1 MKAKA
6 SIRKGVLSM
15 VVKHTGLDRL
25 ILTLNAIFLTCAVL
39 VVVVPLIYIVVAS
52 FMDPTVLLN
61 RGLSFNVSDWS
72 LDGYRMILSNPAMI
86 RGFANA
92 VLYSVSF
99 ALVTVTVSI
108 FAGYALS
115 DERLAGR
122 GFFMIIFI
130 ITMFFGGGLIPTY
143 LLVRNLGMLDTVWAI
158 IIPGA
163 VNVWNIILS
172 RTFFKGV
179 PRELKEA
186 ANVDGA
192 SEMKIF
198 FQIVIPL
205 SKPIIFVLAL
215 YAFVGQWN
223 SYFDAMIYLDNPN
236 LHPLQLVLRSILI
249 QNQAAPG
256 MISDQLAMAELKRL
270 SEMIKYSA
278 IVISSLPLIIMYPFF
293 QKYFEKGVM
302 VGSLK

>member
-1 MKAKA
+1 
-6 SIRKGVLSM
+6 M
-15 VVKHTGLDRL
+15 VVKHTGMDRL

-39 VVVVPLIYIVVAS
+39 VVVVPLIYIVIAS

-72 LDGYRMILSNPAMI
+72 LDGYQMILSNPAMI
-86 RGFANA
+86 RGFGNA

-99 ALVTVTVSI
+99 ALITVTVSI

-143 LLVRNLGMLDTVWAI
+143 LLIRNLGMLDTVWAI

>member
-1 MKAKA
+1 MTIKP
-6 SIRKGVLSM
+6 
-15 VVKHTGLDRL
+15 TGLDRM
-25 ILTLNAIFLTCAVL
+25 ILALNAIFLTCAVL
-39 VVVVPLIYIVVAS
+39 VVVVPLIYIVIAS

-61 RGLSFNVSDWS
+61 QGLSFNVSDWS
-72 LDGYRMILSNPAMI
+72 LDGYQMILSNPAMI

-99 ALVTVTVSI
+99 AFVTVAVSI
-108 FAGYALS
+108 CAGYALS
-115 DERLAGR
+115 EERLAGR
-122 GFFMIIFI
+122 GFFMVLFI

-143 LLVRNLGMLDTVWAI
+143 LLVRNLGMLDTIWAI

-192 SEMKIF
+192 SDMKIF

>member
-1 MKAKA
+1 
-6 SIRKGVLSM
+6 M

>member
-1 MKAKA
+1 MTIK
-6 SIRKGVLSM
+6 S
-15 VVKHTGLDRL
+15 TGLDRF
-25 ILTLNAIFLTCAVL
+25 ILVLNAIFLTCAVL
-39 VVVVPLIYIVVAS
+39 VVVVPLLYIVIAS

-61 RGLSFNVSDWS
+61 QGLSFNISDWS
-72 LDGYRMILSNPAMI
+72 LDGYQMILSNPAMI
-86 RGFANA
+86 RGFVNA

-99 ALVTVTVSI
+99 ALVTVAVSI
-108 FAGYALS
+108 CAGYALS
-115 DERLAGR
+115 EDRLVGR
-122 GFFMIIFI
+122 GFFMILFI

-143 LLVRNLGMLDTVWAI
+143 LLVRNLGMLDTIWAI
-158 IIPGA
+158 ILPGA
-163 VNVWNIILS
+163 INVWNIILS

-192 SEMKIF
+192 SDMKIF
-198 FQIVIPL
+198 FKIVIPL

>member
-1 MKAKA
+1 
-6 SIRKGVLSM
+6 M
-15 VVKHTGLDRL
+15 VIKHTGLDRL
-25 ILTLNAIFLTCAVL
+25 ILALNAIFLTCAVL

-72 LDGYRMILSNPAMI
+72 LDGYQMILSNPAMI

>member
-1 MKAKA
+1 
-6 SIRKGVLSM
+6 M
-15 VVKHTGLDRL
+15 VVKHTGMDRL

-39 VVVVPLIYIVVAS
+39 VVVVPLIYIVIAS

-72 LDGYRMILSNPAMI
+72 LDGYQMILSNPAMI

-99 ALVTVTVSI
+99 ALITVTVSI

-115 DERLAGR
+115 DDRLAGR

-143 LLVRNLGMLDTVWAI
+143 LLIRNLGMLDTVWAI

-223 SYFDAMIYLDNPN
+223 SYFDAMIYLDNPK

>member
-1 MKAKA
+1 
-6 SIRKGVLSM
+6 M

-25 ILTLNAIFLTCAVL
+25 ILALNAIFLTCAVL

-72 LDGYRMILSNPAMI
+72 LDGYQMILSNPAMI

-256 MISDQLAMAELKRL
+256 MISDQLAMEELKRL

>member
-1 MKAKA
+1 
-6 SIRKGVLSM
+6 M
-15 VVKHTGLDRL
+15 VVKHTGMDRL

-39 VVVVPLIYIVVAS
+39 VVVVPLIYIVIAS

-61 RGLSFNVSDWS
+61 RGLSFHVSDWS
-72 LDGYRMILSNPAMI
+72 LDGYQMILSNPAMI

-99 ALVTVTVSI
+99 ALITVTVSI

-143 LLVRNLGMLDTVWAI
+143 LLIRNLGMLDTVWAI

>member
-1 MKAKA
+1 
-6 SIRKGVLSM
+6 M
-15 VVKHTGLDRL
+15 VVKHTGMDRL

-39 VVVVPLIYIVVAS
+39 VVVVPLIYIVIAS

-72 LDGYRMILSNPAMI
+72 LDGYQMILSNPAMI

-99 ALVTVTVSI
+99 ALITVTVSI

-115 DERLAGR
+115 DDRLAGR

-143 LLVRNLGMLDTVWAI
+143 LLIRNLGMLDTVWAI
-158 IIPGA
+158 VIPGA

>member
-1 MKAKA
+1 
-6 SIRKGVLSM
+6 M
-15 VVKHTGLDRL
+15 VVKHTGMDRL

-39 VVVVPLIYIVVAS
+39 VVVVPLIYIVIAS

-72 LDGYRMILSNPAMI
+72 LDGYQMILSNPAMI
-86 RGFANA
+86 RGFGNA

-99 ALVTVTVSI
+99 ALLTVTVSI

-115 DERLAGR
+115 DDRLAGR

-143 LLVRNLGMLDTVWAI
+143 LLVRSLGMLDTVWAI

>member
-1 MKAKA
+1 MA
-6 SIRKGVLSM
+6 
-15 VVKHTGLDRL
+15 VKHSPFDRFLL
-25 ILTLNAIFLTCAVL
+25 ILNGLFLTVAVL
-39 VVVVPLIYIVVAS
+39 LIVVPLVYVVVAS

-61 RGLSFNVSDWS
+61 QGLSFRISDWS
-72 LDGYRMILSNPAMI
+72 LEGYRKILSNPAML
-86 RGFANA
+86 RGFGNS
-92 VLYSVSF
+92 VFYSAAF
-99 ALVTVTVSI
+99 AFVTVTVSVC
-108 FAGYALS
+108 AGYALS
-115 DERLAGR
+115 DSRLAGR
-122 GFFMIIFI
+122 KIFMTLFV

-143 LLVRNLGMLDTVWAI
+143 LLVKQLGMLDTVWAI

-179 PRELKEA
+179 PNELREA

-192 SEMKIF
+192 TEAGIF
-198 FQIVIPL
+198 FRIVLPL

-223 SYFDAMIYLDNPN
+223 SYFDAMIYLEDAK

-256 MISDQLAMAELKRL
+256 MISDQLAMNELKRL

-278 IVISSLPLIIMYPFF
+278 IVISSLPLLVMYPFF

>member
-1 MKAKA
+1 
-6 SIRKGVLSM
+6 M
-15 VVKHTGLDRL
+15 VVKHTGMDRL

-39 VVVVPLIYIVVAS
+39 VVVVPLIYIVIAS

-72 LDGYRMILSNPAMI
+72 LDGYQMILSNPAMI

-99 ALVTVTVSI
+99 ALITVTISI

-115 DERLAGR
+115 DDRLAGR

-143 LLVRNLGMLDTVWAI
+143 LLIRNLGMLDTVWAI